1 MRSLAGRSASAAR
14 EIKTLIEDSVAK
26 VDSGARLVEES
37 GTNLSEIVTSVQKVA
52 AIISEISVASSEQTS
67 GIEQVG
73 RAVALMDEGVQQNAA
88 LVEEAAAAS
97 ESIVHQ
103 VRDLNASVNS
113 VSNDDEA
120 EPAGAPRAQAQAAP
134 GRHIRNESTAWRR
147 AG

>member
-1 MRSLAGRSASAAR
+1 VRSLAGRSASAAR

-113 VSNDDEA
+113 VSNDDVT
-120 EPAGAPRAQAQAAP
+120 EPAVAPRAQAQAA
-134 GRHIRNESTAWRR
+134 GRHTRNESTAWRR